1 MKGTSSWRDVYADIK
16 LFATIEVADQSSM
29 DKFWKRSRSSLDHPV
44 NQVLQALSKIVPIL
58 SLLPVALVQSIV
70 GFTGTAAPPF
80 VVMGMTWNAQ
90 DLHELSW
97 LFELGRWK
105 RLMREG

>member
-1 MKGTSSWRDVYADIK
+1 LKGTSSWRDVYADIK
-16 LFATIEVADQSSM
+16 LFATIEVADQQSSM

-44 NQVLQALSKIVPIL
+44 FQVLQALSKIVPFV

-70 GFTGTAAPPF
+70 GFTGTAAP

-105 RLMREG
+105 RLTREG